1 MFVFPEK
8 KSETLA
14 KIIHA
19 SRGPVSQ
26 LGGWTIPV
34 RESSRRRNL

>member
-1 MFVFPEK
+1 MFVFPKK
-8 KSETLA
+8 KSKTFA

-19 SRGPVSQ
+19 STGPVSQ
-26 LGGWTIPV
+26 LGGWTIAV